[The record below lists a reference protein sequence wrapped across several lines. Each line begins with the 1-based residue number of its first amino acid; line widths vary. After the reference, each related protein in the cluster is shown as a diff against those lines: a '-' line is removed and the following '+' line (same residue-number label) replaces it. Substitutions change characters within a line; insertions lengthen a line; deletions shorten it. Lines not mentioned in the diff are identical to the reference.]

1 MNENESGMTR
11 RGFLCITAVT
21 GAGFALGFHQRAHGT
36 MTTYLRSAGRSEEEI
51 IVGFDVG
58 TSKMCAAVAKVRS
71 DGIISIMAMGRAP
84 SRGVRRGQIVDFE
97 CAQDSVVKALVNAEM
112 INNVMIQSVY
122 LGTVAPIR
130 NVVRC
135 LKQVPVAVD
144 DVVLNPL
151 ASAKA
156 VLDADQKN
164 LGALVIDIGGG
175 STDYL
180 VYIDGAVRQSG
191 SVAMGGDPISRE
203 IASCL
208 GIPPWRAERLKIEE
222 GSVTLGATLPGKIV
236 TLKSDGG
243 FPPREVERETL
254 NSIIQIRTRQMLE
267 CVKSRLDISG
277 VPLNSLGAG
286 VQLTGGYSLLRG
298 IDDLAGEVFGLPV
311 CRARVKGV
319 SGPPSILEDP
329 RYSCAIGLVKHSHES
344 IFG

>member
-1 MNENESGMTR
+1 MTR
-11 RGFLCITAVT
+11 RGFLSITAFT
-21 GAGFALGFHQRAHGT
+21 GAGLAFGFHQRTHGA
-36 MTTYLRSAGRSEEEI
+36 MTAYLRSARRLEEEI

-58 TSKMCAAVAKVRS
+58 TSKICAAVAKVRS
-71 DGIISIMAMGRAP
+71 EGIISIMGMGRAP

-97 CAQDSVVKALVNAEM
+97 WARNSVMKALVNAEM
-112 INNVMIQSVY
+112 MNNVMIQNVY
-122 LGTVAPIR
+122 LGGVAPIKDA
-130 NVVRC
+130 VRC
-135 LKQVPVAVD
+135 LKEVPVAVD

-156 VLDADQKN
+156 VLDADKKN

-180 VYIDGAVRQSG
+180 VYMDGAVRQSG
-191 SVAMGGDPISRE
+191 SVALGGDPISRE
-203 IASCL
+203 IASCF

-286 VQLTGGYSLLRG
+286 VQLTGGCSLLRG
-298 IDDLAGEVFGLPV
+298 IDELARQVFGIPAY
-311 CRARVKGV
+311 RARVNGV
-319 SGPPSILEDP
+319 SGPASILEDP